1 MEKIGAKE
9 SRKKK
14 KKKMTASDVVLI
26 VIFVVAITVAAVSG
40 YKLYS
45 IMMEY
50 KAGVDEYNEIAD
62 TVVKERDADAEEVK
76 KLKDAKGHE
85 TKHWTSPLEIN
96 FDELK
101 SINQDVAGWLY
112 MEALP
117 NINYPIVQGSDNDFY
132 LHHTYKKE
140 SIFAGSIFVDCKN
153 TKDFSDQNTIVYGHN
168 MKNGSMFG
176 TLKQYKLQE
185 TIDKSPY
192 FWVITP
198 KEAYK
203 YKMRGK
209 GTHNQKAGTW
219 SDDTSLT
226 IALIKA
232 LGDKEFNVDSIAR
245 RMMDWLYKG
254 KYTANGKVFDVGNTT
269 REAIWRMHKGVSPI
283 EAGGKDEYSNGNGS
297 LMRIHPLAFYL
308 LNVDDF
314 EEKKNIIYQVSSLTH
329 ANIISK
335 VACHFLVELIIC
347 LLKTNNIRTAY
358 DTVCHEF
365 AEYYTEDKIQ
375 SAFANIFSGKILS
388 MPASSIKS
396 SGYVI
401 DTLEAVLWCVLNTT
415 TYKDAVLTAVNLG
428 DDTDTVG
435 AITGGIAG
443 IIYGLDAILEE
454 WISKLVNKMI
464 VLNAASDLYKKCN
477 KDNIIDNLDF
487 SV

>member
-1 MEKIGAKE
+1 MGKNPAFCRCRKNKEEGKHITYKTEDQMRDEFNVPIHKLMFQKIKKTCESGKPGWIILDEDKNEFTSCFIEDFDLIEHKNQKKGAKKE
-9 SRKKK
+9 PNREEERRLGSKEKRGE
-14 KKKMTASDVVLI
+14 KMRDIQNDL
-26 VIFVVAITVAAVSG
+26 
-40 YKLYS
+40 L
-45 IMMEY
+45 
-50 KAGVDEYNEIAD
+50 D
-62 TVVKERDADAEEVK
+62 VKE
-76 KLKDAKGHE
+76 
-85 TKHWTSPLEIN
+85 TCC
-96 FDELK
+96 
-101 SINQDVAGWLY
+101 
-112 MEALP
+112 
-117 NINYPIVQGSDNDFY
+117 
-132 LHHTYKKE
+132 E
-140 SIFAGSIFVDCKN
+140 SC
-153 TKDFSDQNTIVYGHN
+153 QYN
-168 MKNGSMFG
+168 MPGKTWCS
-176 TLKQYKLQE
+176 
-185 TIDKSPY
+185 
-192 FWVITP
+192 
-198 KEAYK
+198 K
-203 YKMRGK
+203 YKRIKPVSVMIGRIKCEKYCMLNNVIMASIVGFAVGDALGVPVEFASREELSKNPVKDMRGK

-269 REAIWRMHKGVSPI
+269 REAIWRMHSGVSPI

-308 LNVDDF
+308 LDVDDF
-314 EEKKNIIYQVSSLTH
+314 EEKKNMIYQVSSLTH

-347 LLKTNNIRTAY
+347 LLKTNSIRAAY
-358 DTVCHEF
+358 DTVCREF

-388 MPASSIKS
+388 MPASSVKS

-401 DTLEAVLWCVLNTT
+401 DTLEAVLWCIFHTT

-443 IIYGLDAILEE
+443 IIYGLNAIPEE

>member
-1 MEKIGAKE
+1 MEA
-9 SRKKK
+9 KKK
-14 KKKMTASDVVLI
+14 RGEKMRDVQNNL
-26 VIFVVAITVAAVSG
+26 F
-40 YKLYS
+40 
-45 IMMEY
+45 
-50 KAGVDEYNEIAD
+50 D
-62 TVVKERDADAEEVK
+62 VKEACCESCK
-76 KLKDAKGHE
+76 
-85 TKHWTSPLEIN
+85 
-96 FDELK
+96 
-101 SINQDVAGWLY
+101 Y
-112 MEALP
+112 
-117 NINYPIVQGSDNDFY
+117 NIPGKTWCS
-132 LHHTYKKE
+132 
-140 SIFAGSIFVDCKN
+140 
-153 TKDFSDQNTIVYGHN
+153 
-168 MKNGSMFG
+168 
-176 TLKQYKLQE
+176 
-185 TIDKSPY
+185 
-192 FWVITP
+192 
-198 KEAYK
+198 K
-203 YKMRGK
+203 YKRIKPVSVMIGRIKCEKYCMLNNVVMASIVGFAVGDALGVPVEFASREELSKNPVKDMRGK

-401 DTLEAVLWCVLNTT
+401 DTLEAVLWCIFHTT

-443 IIYGLDAILEE
+443 IIYGLNAIPEE

>member
-1 MEKIGAKE
+1 MRDIQSNLFDDKETYCKSCQYNIPGKAWCPKYEKIKPIGVMMGRTKCEKYCILNNVVMASIVGFAVGDALGVPVE
-9 SRKKK
+9 FVSREELSK
-14 KKKMTASDVVLI
+14 
-26 VIFVVAITVAAVSG
+26 
-40 YKLYS
+40 
-45 IMMEY
+45 
-50 KAGVDEYNEIAD
+50 NP
-62 TVVKERDADAEEVK
+62 VKD
-76 KLKDAKGHE
+76 
-85 TKHWTSPLEIN
+85 
-96 FDELK
+96 
-101 SINQDVAGWLY
+101 
-112 MEALP
+112 
-117 NINYPIVQGSDNDFY
+117 
-132 LHHTYKKE
+132 
-140 SIFAGSIFVDCKN
+140 
-153 TKDFSDQNTIVYGHN
+153 
-168 MKNGSMFG
+168 
-176 TLKQYKLQE
+176 
-185 TIDKSPY
+185 
-192 FWVITP
+192 
-198 KEAYK
+198 
-203 YKMRGK
+203 MRGK

-232 LGDKEFNVDSIAR
+232 LNDKEFNVDSMAR

-269 REAIWRMHKGVSPI
+269 REAIWRMHKGAPPI
-283 EAGGKDEYSNGNGS
+283 EAGGKDECSNGNGS

-308 LNVDDF
+308 LDVDNF
-314 EEKKNIIYQVSSLTH
+314 EEKKNMIYQVSSLTH

-347 LLKTNNIRTAY
+347 LLKTNDIRAAY
-358 DTVCHEF
+358 DTVCREF
-365 AEYYTEDKIQ
+365 AEYYTEDKVQ
-375 SAFANIFSGKILS
+375 SVFANIFSGKILS
-388 MPASSIKS
+388 MPVSSIKS

-401 DTLEAVLWCVLNTT
+401 DTLEAVLWCIFHTT

-443 IIYGLDAILEE
+443 IIYGLNAIPEE

>member
-1 MEKIGAKE
+1 
-9 SRKKK
+9 
-14 KKKMTASDVVLI
+14 
-26 VIFVVAITVAAVSG
+26 
-40 YKLYS
+40 
-45 IMMEY
+45 
-50 KAGVDEYNEIAD
+50 
-62 TVVKERDADAEEVK
+62 
-76 KLKDAKGHE
+76 
-85 TKHWTSPLEIN
+85 
-96 FDELK
+96 
-101 SINQDVAGWLY
+101 
-112 MEALP
+112 
-117 NINYPIVQGSDNDFY
+117 
-132 LHHTYKKE
+132 
-140 SIFAGSIFVDCKN
+140 
-153 TKDFSDQNTIVYGHN
+153 
-168 MKNGSMFG
+168 
-176 TLKQYKLQE
+176 
-185 TIDKSPY
+185 
-192 FWVITP
+192 
-198 KEAYK
+198 
-203 YKMRGK
+203 MRGK

-308 LNVDDF
+308 LDVDDF
-314 EEKKNIIYQVSSLTH
+314 EEKKNMIYQVSSLTH

-335 VACHFLVELIIC
+335 VACHFLVELIIH
-347 LLKTNNIRTAY
+347 LLKTNSIRTAY
-358 DTVCHEF
+358 DVVCRKF

-388 MPASSIKS
+388 MPASSVKS

-401 DTLEAVLWCVLNTT
+401 DTLEAVLWCIFHTT

-443 IIYGLDAILEE
+443 IIYGLNAIPEE

>member
-1 MEKIGAKE
+1 MKKDFVSLAEARPDLAKE
-9 SRKKK
+9 WNYEKNVDLKPEDVSCGCKKK
-14 KKKMTASDVVLI
+14 IWWKLPYDVPDDYPVEHLRGKHFEFEWEARINDRTSHNSECPFLTGNDVYSGFNDLATVNPVLAKEWHPTKNGDLKPTQVTAGSTISVWWL
-26 VIFVVAITVAAVSG
+26 
-40 YKLYS
+40 LN
-45 IMMEY
+45 
-50 KAGVDEYNEIAD
+50 YNVPMD
-62 TVVKERDADAEEVK
+62 
-76 KLKDAKGHE
+76 
-85 TKHWTSPLEIN
+85 
-96 FDELK
+96 
-101 SINQDVAGWLY
+101 
-112 MEALP
+112 
-117 NINYPIVQGSDNDFY
+117 YPI
-132 LHHTYKKE
+132 E
-140 SIFAGSIFVDCKN
+140 S
-153 TKDFSDQNTIVYGHN
+153 
-168 MKNGSMFG
+168 
-176 TLKQYKLQE
+176 L
-185 TIDKSPY
+185 
-192 FWVITP
+192 
-198 KEAYK
+198 
-203 YKMRGK
+203 RG
-209 GTHNQKAGTW
+209 
-219 SDDTSLT
+219 
-226 IALIKA
+226 
-232 LGDKEFNVDSIAR
+232 KEFNVDSIAR

-308 LNVDDF
+308 LDVDNF
-314 EEKKNIIYQVSSLTH
+314 EEKKNMIYQVSSLTH

-335 VACHFLVELIIC
+335 VACHFLVELIIR
-347 LLKTNNIRTAY
+347 LLKTNSIRTAY
-358 DTVCHEF
+358 DAVCREF

-388 MPASSIKS
+388 MPASSVKS

-401 DTLEAVLWCVLNTT
+401 DTLEAVLWCIFHTT

-443 IIYGLDAILEE
+443 IIYGLNAIPEE